1 MKMNHI
7 LYQLILNKTSQLT
20 TVAASL
26 LIVLQPAP
34 INAQDRAPDPTQR
47 PFPSLEDFERNNSRP
62 SPTSRPSSTPRPS
75 RSTAP
80 TPSRLPPAIPAE
92 NLPSVPNIE
101 SDYTLGGGDQIR
113 LDIFQVDEYSGDYP
127 VLVDGTISLP
137 LVGNVKVSGL
147 TLKEAS
153 GVVSRKYSTY
163 LKRPLVTVGLIAP
176 RPLKIGISGE
186 IDNPGSYEIPLDPA
200 NPSFPS
206 VTDIIERAGG
216 ITTIAD
222 VRNVRVTRKVQGR
235 EVPYSSNLWT
245 LLTQGRLSQDISLR
259 DGDTIFIPTVDVL
272 DTNELARLSE
282 ASFGIQVDEP
292 IRVAV
297 VGEINRPGSHTIV
310 PERLANGNT
319 GGTGTNIQQDS
330 FPPRL
335 SQAIQQAQGIKPFAN
350 VKEVEIRRRTWDG
363 QQKVLGV
370 DLWELISSGD
380 LGKDIILQEGD
391 RIIIPKADKIA
402 TGVTGINTLQ
412 TEIVVN
418 VVGEVANPGAQ
429 TVPPNTPLNQA
440 ILAAGGFD
448 SQRAKKG
455 SVELV
460 RLKPDGTVDK
470 RTINVDFSKGIDD
483 KDNPTL
489 QNQDVVVVSRSGFAS
504 VTDTVSPVG
513 GALGVLRFIFGF

>member
-1 MKMNHI
+1 M
-7 LYQLILNKTSQLT
+7 
-20 TVAASL
+20 
-26 LIVLQPAP
+26 
-34 INAQDRAPDPTQR
+34 
-47 PFPSLEDFERNNSRP
+47 
-62 SPTSRPSSTPRPS
+62 
-75 RSTAP
+75 
-80 TPSRLPPAIPAE
+80 
-92 NLPSVPNIE
+92 
-101 SDYTLGGGDQIR
+101 
-113 LDIFQVDEYSGDYP
+113 
-127 VLVDGTISLP
+127 
-137 LVGNVKVSGL
+137 VGNVKVSGL

-153 GVVSRKYSTY
+153 GVVSKKYSTY

-186 IDNPGSYEIPLDPA
+186 VDNPGSYEIPLDPA

-206 VTDIIERAGG
+206 VTDIIEQAGG

-235 EVPYSSNLWT
+235 DVPYSSNLWT

-259 DGDTIFIPTVDVL
+259 DGDTIFIPTV
-272 DTNELARLSE
+272 NEINTDELTRLAE

-297 VGEINRPGSHTIV
+297 VGEINRPGSHSIV

-319 GGTGTNIQQDS
+319 GGGTGNVRQDS

-335 SQAIQQAQGIKPFAN
+335 SQAIEQAQGIKPLAN

-363 QQKVLGV
+363 QQKVLAV
-370 DLWELISSGD
+370 DLWELIQSGD
-380 LGKDIILQEGD
+380 ISKDVILQEGD

-402 TGVTGINTLQ
+402 TGITDFTTFQ
-412 TEIVVN
+412 TEITVN
-418 VVGEVANPGAQ
+418 VVGEVVSPGAQ
-429 TVPPNTPLNQA
+429 MVPPNTPLNQA

-448 SQRAKKG
+448 SARAKKA

-470 RTINVDFSKGIDD
+470 RKIAVDFSKGINDES
-483 KDNPTL
+483 NPTL
-489 QNQDVVVVSRSGFAS
+489 RNQDVVVVGRSGFAS

-513 GALGVLRFIFGF
+513 NTLGLFRFLLGF